1 MQQGWIGAALLLCAG
16 AILGGCTLSD
26 SLRHDDIR
34 SVWARPDNAAVTETV
49 FFATDREADNS
60 TLGYG
65 LHWDSAAHCGVAQV
79 TIPTAFRAGAMP
91 RWAKA
96 EKPRT
101 IDCDGKQDMEAFA
114 HAVADAAKAAHCGS
128 VLLFVHGYNQTF
140 QTALMRSGQ
149 LATDTQW
156 GCVNAAFSWSSEG
169 KYDRYAAD
177 IERSGYAVPV
187 LIDMLRALAATGL
200 KVNVVAHSMGNRITM
215 TALASLCAHRSQH
228 LVNEL
233 LLVAP
238 DVSAEHDNDDFGH
251 LLEHSAACVH
261 RATIYASE
269 NDLILIT
276 SEGVHGGIPRAGR
289 VPDKDLQYVE
299 GPYGLVDVID
309 ASRAPGDPFGHGY
322 FVLSYEMMDDMMLA
336 LASVAVENRAGDSL
350 PGGPTLVCANADAM
364 PCLGTARRYLLKVAP
379 GRGPDFQTRLLRR
392 LWPLIFRVQ

>member
-1 MQQGWIGAALLLCAG
+1 MQQGWIRGAVLLCA
-16 AILGGCTLSD
+16 ALVLSACTLSD

-34 SVWARPDNAAVTETV
+34 SVWSRPDNAAQTQTV
-49 FFATDREADNS
+49 FFATDREADAS
-60 TLGYG
+60 ALGYG
-65 LHWDSAAHCGVAQV
+65 PHWDSAAHCGVTRV
-79 TIPTAFRAGAMP
+79 TIPTAFRPRAMP
-91 RWAKA
+91 RWASA

-114 HAVADAAKAAHCGS
+114 RAVADAAKAAHCNS

-156 GCVNAAFSWSSEG
+156 SCVNAAFSWSSEG

-177 IERSGYAVPV
+177 IERSGYAVPL
-187 LIDMLRALAATGL
+187 LIDTLRALTATGVQ
-200 KVNVVAHSMGNRITM
+200 VNIVAHSMGNRVVM
-215 TALASLCAHRSQH
+215 SALASLCSHRPAR

-251 LLEHSAACVH
+251 LLEHSASCF
-261 RATIYASE
+261 RRTTIYASE

-309 ASRAPGDPFGHGY
+309 ASRAPGDPLGHGY
-322 FVLSYEMMDDMMLA
+322 FVLSYEMMDDMMLT
-336 LASVAVENRAGDSL
+336 LADVPVEDRAGASL
-350 PGGPTLVCANADAM
+350 PGGPTLVCANPGGV
-364 PCLGTARRYLLKVAP
+364 PCLGHTRRYLLNVAP